1 MLYDPFI
8 KRKRNS
14 FILMKLFVNLLLVS
28 ISWFIFFTEMDLKN
42 K

>member
-28 ISWFIFFTEMDLKN
+28 WFILFTEMDLKN